1 MIVSAGSRVYD
12 LSVLRLAQLDVGT
25 GQVFKT
31 FANVDSS
38 ASDIF
43 YVVEASSGHG
53 VRITQSGHVTLIK
66 EGREHPVS
74 IGHSLCLVT
83 SPIVAVTGLA
93 TSDIHPALLAQNP
106 NNSAVVRSWDKR
118 FNNPIVHK
126 PTFAQALLELFAG
139 NSPFIICPVSELSV
153 IELLIVDALKQQVVV
168 ESSNG
173 MLTIRNEK
181 VTTETEQQTVPTE
194 LVLQGALVSE
204 QKLCLVS

>member
-43 YVVEASSGHG
+43 YVVEASSGQG
-53 VRITQSGHVTLIK
+53 IQITQSGHVTLVK
-66 EGREHPVS
+66 EGGEYPVS
-74 IGHSLCLVT
+74 IGHNLCIAS
-83 SPIVAVTGLA
+83 SPVVAVTGLA

-106 NNSAVVRSWDKR
+106 SDSAVVRTWHTL

-139 NSPFIICPVSELSV
+139 NSPFIMCPVAELSV
-153 IELLIVDALKQQVVV
+153 IELLIVEALKHQMVITN
-168 ESSNG
+168 ESG
-173 MLTIRNEK
+173 ILTIHNEK
-181 VTTETEQQTVPTE
+181 VTATQKSKPTE
-194 LVLQGALVSE
+194 VVLQEPVVSE
-204 QKLCLVS
+204 LKLCLVS